1 MKIVINSCYGGFS
14 LSDPGIA
21 RYLELADLIM
31 DDKFY
36 DRDIPRDDAA
46 LIQVVEELGDGANG
60 SFAKLKIVEIPDD
73 VLWQI
78 EEYDGKEWVAEQHR
92 TWG

>member
-1 MKIVINSCYGGFS
+1 
-14 LSDPGIA
+14 
-21 RYLELADLIM
+21 
-31 DDKFY
+31 
-36 DRDIPRDDAA
+36 

-60 SFAKLKIVEIPDD
+60 YFAKLKIVEIPDD

-92 TWG
+92 TWR